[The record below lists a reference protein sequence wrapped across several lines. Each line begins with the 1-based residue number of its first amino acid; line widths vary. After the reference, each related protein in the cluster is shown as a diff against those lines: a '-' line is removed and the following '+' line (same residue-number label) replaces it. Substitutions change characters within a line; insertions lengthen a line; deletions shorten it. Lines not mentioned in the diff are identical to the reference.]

1 MTSIPLGRKA
11 TLAALNLERSV
22 AQTSHYRGGTREARK
37 HLHSFRNRGLVDY
50 ARARNDPAEPRC
62 SSLSPYLHFGQI
74 SPVEAAVKV
83 IRTENCSLA
92 DREAFLEQLIV
103 RRELA
108 INYVLH
114 EPRYDRYAAIPEW
127 ARRTLREHAG
137 DHRLFRYPLR
147 TLESASTHDVYW
159 NAAMKE
165 MVKTGYMHNYM
176 RMYWGKKIIEW
187 SATPELAYRRTLTL
201 NNKYFIDGRD
211 ANSYTSVAW
220 LFGLHDRP
228 WTERAIFGK
237 IRYMNAA
244 GLERKFD
251 IQAYVGWVENLA
263 LHPEGRFASNVARG
277 RCQPAATRRVNR
289 QRVVLLRTYSARSM
303 TVSTSSSS
311 ASTLIPNSR
320 SSSAA
325 SSAMRRESRPRLIS
339 ESVARGRRPVASARV
354 RSISLSIRSIGGTV
368 AEASVRESRRV
379 ASA

>member
-1 MTSIPLGRKA
+1 
-11 TLAALNLERSV
+11 
-22 AQTSHYRGGTREARK
+22 
-37 HLHSFRNRGLVDY
+37 
-50 ARARNDPAEPRC
+50 
-62 SSLSPYLHFGQI
+62 
-74 SPVEAAVKV
+74 
-83 IRTENCSLA
+83 
-92 DREAFLEQLIV
+92 
-103 RRELA
+103 
-108 INYVLH
+108 VLH
-114 EPRYDRYAAIPEW
+114 EPRYDRYAALPEW

-251 IQAYVGWVENLA
+251 IQAYVGWVEGLA
-263 LHPEGRFASNVARG
+263 S
-277 RCQPAATRRVNR
+277 
-289 QRVVLLRTYSARSM
+289 
-303 TVSTSSSS
+303 
-311 ASTLIPNSR
+311 
-320 SSSAA
+320 
-325 SSAMRRESRPRLIS
+325 
-339 ESVARGRRPVASARV
+339 
-354 RSISLSIRSIGGTV
+354 
-368 AEASVRESRRV
+368 
-379 ASA
+379 